1 MSKSSSRNHHTR
13 HTTPDAPHRQER
25 AEISKQLTAVWG
37 LFQRTDLPPW
47 LDTRDIVAAAGIAS
61 RTARYHAKY
70 LFDLGLLDREDAYP
84 RHLYRLSPQAARR
97 NPGMYHRLERH
108 AAIVQARQRHTEKR
122 RARKDGELGA
132 S

>member
-1 MSKSSSRNHHTR
+1 MSKSPSHNPYTG

-25 AEISKQLTAVWG
+25 AEISEHLTAVWL

-47 LDTRDIVAAAGIAS
+47 LDTREIVAASGIAL
-61 RTARYHAKY
+61 RTAREHVKY
-70 LFDLGLLDREDAYP
+70 LFDLGLLDREDASP
-84 RHLYRLSPQAARR
+84 RHLYRLSPQAAKR